1 MTVGVYVNQVAFEK
15 YSFHLGWLGGG
26 EGFIRVPRKYNVF
39 IQELS
44 SLDKQD
50 DVLNE
55 CVAGVAC
62 GLSSSERSGLLRSRG
77 LGGCHRGIAYAV
89 TGDDCDDPA
98 STAL

>member
-1 MTVGVYVNQVAFEK
+1 MYVDQVAFEK

-26 EGFIRVPRKYNVF
+26 ERFVRVPRKDNVF

-50 DVLNE
+50 DVLNV
-55 CVAGVAC
+55 CVAGVAS

-77 LGGCHRGIAYAV
+77 PGGCHRSIAYTV
-89 TGDDCDDPA
+89 TGDDCNDPA
-98 STAL
+98 GTAL